1 MKFADVGLQ
10 IIKRSSIMISV
21 IRSGMNASL
30 KQLDVLSNN
39 IANAKTTGFKK
50 SQATFEDVYADK
62 VSFGPSGKIGHGSI
76 NGDVRMMRS
85 QGALEETG
93 QVLDLAIEGEG
104 MFIVGEA
111 GDNLESNAYFTRD
124 GSFQIDD
131 AGFISSSEGLRLK
144 SLTMGDIQVPASII
158 DGGATLF
165 LTSISIDETGSINAQ
180 FGETVPLV
188 LDQIGMAQFS
198 DINQLQEN
206 GRNLFRATNA
216 SGGAEVSAPFSG
228 ANGKIVSGALEM
240 SNTNMTRELTTMIQ
254 AQQAF
259 SGSSRLLQSET
270 EMLRRLIG

>member
-1 MKFADVGLQ
+1 MKVADVSFKF
-10 IIKRSSIMISV
+10 IKRTSVMISV

-62 VSFGPSGKIGHGSI
+62 VSFGPSGKIGHGSL
-76 NGDVRMMRS
+76 NSDVRMMRS

-111 GDNLESNAYFTRD
+111 GDNFESNAYFTRD
-124 GSFQIDD
+124 GSFQIDE
-131 AGFISSSEGLRLK
+131 AGFVSSSEGLRLK
-144 SLTMGDIQVPASII
+144 SLTMGDIEVPAFITE
-158 DGGATLF
+158 GGVKLF
-165 LTSISIDETGSINAQ
+165 LSSLSIDETGSINAQ
-180 FGETVPLV
+180 FGENESRVI
-188 LDQIGMAQFS
+188 DQVGMAQFA

-216 SGGAEVSAPFSG
+216 SGAAEVTAPFTG

-240 SNTNMTRELTTMIQ
+240 SNINMTSELTTMIQ

>member
-1 MKFADVGLQ
+1 
-10 IIKRSSIMISV
+10 MISV

-30 KQLDVLSNN
+30 KQLDVLSHN

-50 SQATFEDVYADK
+50 SQAVFEDIYAQK
-62 VSFGPSGKIGHGSI
+62 VSFGPSGKIGHGALSS
-76 NGDVRMMRS
+76 DVRMMRS

-104 MFIVGEA
+104 MFIVGAA
-111 GDNLESNAYFTRD
+111 GNNLEADAYFTRD
-124 GSFQIDD
+124 GSFELDK

-144 SLTMGDIQVPASII
+144 SITMGDIQIPKSITEGDNI
-158 DGGATLF
+158 LF
-165 LTSISIDETGSINAQ
+165 LSSLSIDETGSVNAQ
-180 FGETVPLV
+180 FGENLSRVI
-188 LDQIGMAQFS
+188 DQIGMAQFS

-216 SGGAEVSAPFSG
+216 SGAAEVAAPFTG
-228 ANGKIVSGALEM
+228 ANGKIMSGALEM
-240 SNTNMTRELTTMIQ
+240 SNINMTRELTTMIQ

>member
-1 MKFADVGLQ
+1 
-10 IIKRSSIMISV
+10 MISV

-62 VSFGPSGKIGHGSI
+62 VSFGPSGKIGHGSL
-76 NGDVRMMRS
+76 NSDVRMMRS

-104 MFIVGEA
+104 MFIVGEP
-111 GDNLESNAYFTRD
+111 GNNLESKAYFTRD
-124 GSFQIDD
+124 GSFQIDE

-144 SLTMGDIQVPASII
+144 SLTMGDIQVPASIVE
-158 DGGATLF
+158 GGATLF
-165 LTSISIDETGSINAQ
+165 LTSISIDETGSVNAQ
-180 FGETVPLV
+180 FGESEPRV
-188 LDQIGMAQFS
+188 LDQIGMAQFA

-216 SGGAEVSAPFSG
+216 SGAAEVTAPFTG
-228 ANGKIVSGALEM
+228 ANGKIMSGALEM
-240 SNTNMTRELTTMIQ
+240 SNINMTSELTTMIQ

-259 SGSSRLLQSET
+259 RGSSRLLQSET

>member
-1 MKFADVGLQ
+1 
-10 IIKRSSIMISV
+10 MISV

-62 VSFGPSGKIGHGSI
+62 VSFGPSGKIGHGSL
-76 NGDVRMMRS
+76 NSDVRVMRT

-104 MFIVGEA
+104 MFIVGGA
-111 GDNLESNAYFTRD
+111 GDSLESNAYFTRD
-124 GSFQIDD
+124 GSFQMDES
-131 AGFISSSEGLRLK
+131 GFISSSEGLRLK
-144 SLTMGDIQVPASII
+144 SLTMGDIQVPESITK
-158 DGGATLF
+158 GGTTLF
-165 LTSISIDETGSINAQ
+165 LTSLSIDETGSINAQ
-180 FGETVPLV
+180 FGESASQVI
-188 LDQIGMAQFS
+188 DQVGMAQFA

-216 SGGAEVSAPFSG
+216 SGAAEVTAPFSG
-228 ANGKIVSGALEM
+228 ANGKIMSGALEM
-240 SNTNMTRELTTMIQ
+240 SNINMTSELTTMIQ

>member
-1 MKFADVGLQ
+1 
-10 IIKRSSIMISV
+10 MISV

-62 VSFGPSGKIGHGSI
+62 VSFGPSGKIGHGSL
-76 NGDVRMMRS
+76 NNDVRMMRS

-104 MFIVGEA
+104 MFVVGEA
-111 GDNLESNAYFTRD
+111 GDNFESNAYFTRD
-124 GSFQIDD
+124 GSFQIDE
-131 AGFISSSEGLRLK
+131 AGFVSSSEGLRLK
-144 SLTMGDIQVPASII
+144 SLTMGDIEVPAFITE
-158 DGGATLF
+158 GGVKLF
-165 LTSISIDETGSINAQ
+165 LSSLSIDETGSINAQ
-180 FGETVPLV
+180 FGENESRVI
-188 LDQIGMAQFS
+188 DQVGMAQFA

-216 SGGAEVSAPFSG
+216 SGAAEVTAPFTG

-240 SNTNMTRELTTMIQ
+240 SNINMTSELTTMIQ